1 MKHFIRKNRTEKH
14 SLLILGALCLLLC
27 AGTAPCSISHSSN
40 YPGTA
45 NLPAGNSVPSFNETA
60 EPSSS
65 PYRAPAPSSM
75 AENRSAFSSQN
86 HSHSLGISE
95 AAQAAARKA
104 NSEKKEDSDSYSGTT
119 KDSSSTMI
127 VPALESGGS
136 TWSSMDLILGPKNVI
151 ARPGSE
157 VILTAGVRDR
167 SGYLRTNQK
176 IDWNI
181 SPESVG
187 HFSKIQNHEFT
198 NFFVLDFVKPQI
210 LSDTRAVTTTSR
222 SEIILNRGTPTPND
236 DIAVRRGESWISVT
250 SPREGVTLVSAIAPN
265 IDNPQNKTQTA
276 RIIWVDAAVKLPESK
291 VLDFGSTYALTTALR
306 RVSNEQPLE
315 RWRVRYEICGNSSA
329 VFADGNKMLEVYSN
343 SRGEARIEMRQT
355 IARQEE
361 TTVSIQIIRPE
372 DNDFQQPI
380 IVQDSKLHFRWQPNT
395 VNIVKS
401 MPREAFIGSIVP
413 AMITVTNLTDKP
425 LRNLRVVDLQQ
436 PGLILKGAVPEGKA
450 EFDGQEWLIETL
462 DPYSSYSINLNY
474 RVEQPGNYV
483 SYARV
488 QTQKLGNDLKIECS
502 AVLSA
507 GNDTSP
513 YAPQMPKAQI
523 NQPEA
528 GTVKISPANDPVS
541 PDADDFSGETK
552 PLPPPELPEHE
563 VYAPLDEKK
572 PAQTDSNTNDSKN
585 TEIPQNDGNSVSESP
600 DSPKSNAESVL
611 KSGAFAPVFPPA
623 DPNAQIGL
631 EIKAPA
637 SLKTGSEFNVKFILS
652 NRTHLDLHDVGI
664 QVSNSRGIMNKDK
677 LDSYFIERNIR
688 KFKSKDKIT
697 IGSSFSAIQPGE
709 QMIEVK
715 LILPNGKEYRQEAR
729 LNILEADDSEKTI
742 SSPDSQPSNTP
753 APELD
758 SETKTAP
765 APELDS
771 EIQTAP
777 APELDSETK
786 TAPAPELD
794 SEIQTAPAPELDSKI
809 QTAPAPELDSEIQ
822 TAPALEDSQVTVGT
836 VIDSGDPENDPSFTI
851 SVKESRES
859 IFVGE
864 TFTYVLELIN
874 TANIPAKQLEIL
886 FAVSPENALIQKD
899 SVAGPVQA
907 EVDLK
912 TGFIKYAPIP
922 EIAPGQ
928 SITCRVRVNALKA
941 GVFQTHVK
949 LLENGVPK
957 SQKTH
962 ETTICMKKTK

>member
-1 MKHFIRKNRTEKH
+1 
-14 SLLILGALCLLLC
+14 
-27 AGTAPCSISHSSN
+27 
-40 YPGTA
+40 
-45 NLPAGNSVPSFNETA
+45 
-60 EPSSS
+60 
-65 PYRAPAPSSM
+65 
-75 AENRSAFSSQN
+75 
-86 HSHSLGISE
+86 
-95 AAQAAARKA
+95 
-104 NSEKKEDSDSYSGTT
+104 
-119 KDSSSTMI
+119 
-127 VPALESGGS
+127 
-136 TWSSMDLILGPKNVI
+136 
-151 ARPGSE
+151 
-157 VILTAGVRDR
+157 
-167 SGYLRTNQK
+167 
-176 IDWNI
+176 
-181 SPESVG
+181 
-187 HFSKIQNHEFT
+187 
-198 NFFVLDFVKPQI
+198 
-210 LSDTRAVTTTSR
+210 
-222 SEIILNRGTPTPND
+222 
-236 DIAVRRGESWISVT
+236 
-250 SPREGVTLVSAIAPN
+250 
-265 IDNPQNKTQTA
+265 
-276 RIIWVDAAVKLPESK
+276 
-291 VLDFGSTYALTTALR
+291 
-306 RVSNEQPLE
+306 
-315 RWRVRYEICGNSSA
+315 
-329 VFADGNKMLEVYSN
+329 
-343 SRGEARIEMRQT
+343 
-355 IARQEE
+355 
-361 TTVSIQIIRPE
+361 
-372 DNDFQQPI
+372 
-380 IVQDSKLHFRWQPNT
+380 
-395 VNIVKS
+395 
-401 MPREAFIGSIVP
+401 
-413 AMITVTNLTDKP
+413 
-425 LRNLRVVDLQQ
+425 VDLQQ

-777 APELDSETK
+777 APELDSEIQ

-794 SEIQTAPAPELDSKI
+794 SKIQTAPAPELDSKI